1 MLGNIV
7 ADITYMHE
15 HYIVV
20 ARKTT
25 NNGLKMENQTV
36 LLKKKMEK
44 RVVRLFWR
52 KNELM
57 LGLKLAKAAN

>member
-1 MLGNIV
+1 
-7 ADITYMHE
+7 MHE